1 MKKYNWF
8 IAVLALCYLIT
19 AIATG
24 TWILHLQQNNG
35 SEYKVEINRLLDQMK
50 SGDSYEAPGLTPNH
64 YVKRVQYISA
74 RKFENITLQE
84 AFLEPE
90 NGMGYQIEPIYE
102 DGSLTGYVKFCYVT
116 DYNMTGVLVV
126 VEIILAAVAFI
137 VLAILV
143 YLRQNVLQ
151 PFDRFSNVPY
161 ELAKGHLKSDIEEH
175 KSHFFGKFIWG
186 ISLLQD
192 RLESDRRKE
201 LRLEKEKKMMILSI
215 SHDVKTPLNNI
226 KLYAKALEEGLYT
239 TEEEK
244 KNAVCRIEEKTA
256 EIEHFVS
263 EIVKTSSED
272 VLDIEVER
280 GEFYMKELVE
290 QIAHTYHD
298 KCKLKHLDFQIGT
311 YENKLLK
318 GDMDRTIE
326 VIENVI
332 ENAFKYGDGRKIE
345 ITFYEED
352 YCQLL
357 RIHNMG
363 DPVTEQ
369 EFNHIFDSF
378 FRGGNAQG
386 REGSGLGLYICR
398 QIMQKMDGDIFAE
411 CCEDGMNFTLVFA
424 E

>member
-1 MKKYNWF
+1 M
-8 IAVLALCYLIT
+8 AVVALGYLIT
-19 AIATG
+19 AITMG
-24 TWILHLQQNNG
+24 NWIVHLQRNNG
-35 SEYKVEINRLLDQMK
+35 SEYKVEINRLIDEMK
-50 SGDSYEAPGLTPNH
+50 SGDSYEAQSFSSTH
-64 YVKRVQYISA
+64 YVKNVRCISVEE
-74 RKFENITLQE
+74 FENLTLQKE
-84 AFLEPE
+84 FLEPE
-90 NGMGYQIEPIYE
+90 NGMGYQIEPLYQ
-102 DGSLTGYVKFCYVT
+102 DGILNGYAKFCYVT

-126 VEIILAAVAFI
+126 VEIILAAAAGI
-137 VLAILV
+137 VLVILI

-161 ELAKGHLKSDIEEH
+161 ELAKGHLKSNIEEN

-226 KLYAKALEEGLYT
+226 KLYAKALDEGLYT

-244 KNAVCRIEEKTA
+244 KNAVHRIEEKTA

-272 VLDIEVER
+272 VLDIEVEQ
-280 GEFYMKELVE
+280 GEFYMKELVD
-290 QIAHTYHD
+290 QIAHTYSD

-326 VIENVI
+326 VVENII
-332 ENAFKYGDGRKIE
+332 ENAFKYGDGRRIE
-345 ITFYEED
+345 ISFYEED

-357 RIHNMG
+357 RIHNTG
-363 DPVTEQ
+363 ESVTEQ

-411 CCEDGMNFTLVFA
+411 CCADGMNFTLVFA